1 MEVKGHVSFERLK
14 RLEREEKRAGHA
26 KRLRIV
32 LLAMQGWT
40 APAIAMAVGLSRRVC
55 QQWVYRFNEHGLD
68 GLQDHRGS
76 GTRPMLSNKQQ
87 EQMRKR
93 LDAGPTED
101 DRVCSLRGVDVQR
114 ILESEFYVRRSLST
128 VYNLLHGLGYSCLRP
143 RPKHYK
149 SDPEAQQAFKVELP
163 VRSKY

>member
-1 MEVKGHVSFERLK
+1 MKVKDHLSFERLQQ
-14 RLEREEKRAGHA
+14 LEREEKCAGRA

-32 LLAMQGWT
+32 VLAIQGWT
-40 APAIAMAVGLSRRVC
+40 APAIGMAVGLSRRVC

-68 GLQDHRGS
+68 GLQDCRGS
-76 GTRPMLSNKQQ
+76 ATQPVLSLEQQ

-93 LDAGPTED
+93 LDAGPTEE
-101 DRVCSLRGVDVQR
+101 DRVCSLRGADVQR
-114 ILESEFYVRRSLST
+114 ILESEFHVRRSLST

-149 SDPEAQQAFKVELP
+149 SDPEAQQAFQDELP
-163 VRSKY
+163 QPT